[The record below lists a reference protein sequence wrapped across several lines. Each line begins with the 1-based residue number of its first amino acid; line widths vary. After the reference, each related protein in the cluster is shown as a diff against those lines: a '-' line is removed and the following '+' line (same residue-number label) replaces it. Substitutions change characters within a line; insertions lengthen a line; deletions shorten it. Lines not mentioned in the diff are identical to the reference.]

1 MSRTASPCQ
10 MYAGLRKL
18 IPSLP
23 ENHVTKL
30 VLTLEVGSVPV
41 ITITTLQFD
50 TEDTS
55 EITETFQ
62 LTPTPE
68 AT

>member
-1 MSRTASPCQ
+1 
-10 MYAGLRKL
+10 MYAALRKL

-23 ENHVTKL
+23 ENHVTEL
-30 VLTLEVGSVPV
+30 VLTLQVGFVPS
-41 ITITTLQFD
+41 ITITTLQFNTD
-50 TEDTS
+50 ETA

-62 LTPTPE
+62 LIPTSE